1 MVRLNTSTLERALLI
16 PSIAWLVLTATI
28 VVTAMAGH
36 ALFEGPPDLTL
47 AEAAALRDHARLLS
61 LIEAGADP
69 DAQAPVRSG
78 LARRDVPSLTPLE
91 AAIGEHH
98 PETVEFLIDHGARV
112 DAANLSRLM
121 CFALQEHQDDAIT
134 ALSRHAPA
142 ASPPD
147 CSAVDLPW
155 RD

>member
-1 MVRLNTSTLERALLI
+1 MVRLSTSPLERALLI
-16 PSIAWLVLTATI
+16 PSIAWLVVTATI
-28 VVTAMAGH
+28 VVIAIAGH
-36 ALFEGPPDLTL
+36 AVFEGPNDLTL
-47 AEAAALRDHARLLS
+47 AEAAVLRDHSRLLR

-69 DAQAPVRSG
+69 DAQAPVRAG

-98 PETVEFLIDHGARV
+98 PETVEFLIGHGAHV
-112 DAANLSRLM
+112 DATNVSRLM
-121 CFALQEHQDDAIT
+121 CFALQEHQDDTIT
-134 ALSRHAPA
+134 ALSRYAPA

-147 CSAVDLPW
+147 CSGVDLPW